1 MSLLDNMQNEPA
13 RTLAIRE
20 PVTVELNTS
29 VHDAVIKMRDEKLGC
44 AILVDEGKPTGMFTE
59 AMLREL
65 ISEAPSAIN
74 DPIGKHTSSQCPR
87 VKLSDPI
94 ADGLTALEVK
104 NVRFLCV
111 VDEEGRVAGL
121 TGQKGLMEY
130 VADHFPQQVMVQ
142 RIGGEPFP
150 LEREGA

>member
-1 MSLLDNMQNEPA
+1 MSLLDNMQNEPVS
-13 RTLAIRE
+13 TLAIRDG
-20 PVTVELNTS
+20 VTVDLNTS
-29 VHDAVIKMRDEKLGC
+29 VRDAVVKMREAKLGC
-44 AILVDEGKPTGMFTE
+44 AIMVDGGKPTGMFTE

-65 ISEAPSAIN
+65 ISEAPSAVD
-74 DPIGKHTSSQCPR
+74 DPIGQHISSQCPR

-94 ADGLTALEVK
+94 ADVLAALELK

-111 VDEEGRVAGL
+111 VDEEGQVAGL

-142 RIGGEPFP
+142 RIGGKPFP